1 MKRAAK
7 VDINQKEIVTY
18 LRKIGASVAVMSA
31 VGQGF
36 PDLVVG
42 WRGRNY
48 LIEIKQAKGKLTED
62 QYEFAAHW
70 RGQYGVAR
78 CIDDACNIIGADLPR
93 LNVLKDDE

>member
-7 VDINQKEIVTY
+7 VDINQKEIVAY

-42 WRGRNY
+42 WRGRK
-48 LIEIKQAKGKLTED
+48 IT
-62 QYEFAAHW
+62 
-70 RGQYGVAR
+70 
-78 CIDDACNIIGADLPR
+78 
-93 LNVLKDDE
+93 

>member
-7 VDINQKEIVTY
+7 VDINQKEIVAY

-48 LIEIKQAKGKLTED
+48 MIEVKQAKGKLTED
-62 QYEFAAHW
+62 QYTFAGHW
-70 RGQYGVAR
+70 KGQIAVVR
-78 CIDDACNIIGADLPR
+78 CVNDACDLLGINRPRINILE
-93 LNVLKDDE
+93 DE